1 MKRHNFPFNPEDK
14 RFRQILEKNKA
25 VSIAVFGSFASGT
38 AGRNSDIDFL
48 VEFQKDAD
56 LFDMIGLKLDLEE
69 MLKRKV
75 DIVTRN
81 SISKYIRKGILEQA
95 IPI

>member
-1 MKRHNFPFNPEDK
+1 MKRHDFPFNPEDK
-14 RFRQILEKNKA
+14 GFRQIIARNK
-25 VSIAVFGSFASGT
+25 VVRIAVFGSFASGT
-38 AGRNSDIDFL
+38 AGKDSDIDFL
-48 VEFQKDAD
+48 AEFQKDAD
-56 LFDMIGLKLDLEE
+56 LLDMIGLKLDLEE

-81 SISKYIRKGILEQA
+81 SISKYIRKGIVEQA

>member
-1 MKRHNFPFNPEDK
+1 MKRRNFPFNPEHK
-14 RFRQILEKNKA
+14 RFRQILARNKA

-38 AGRNSDIDFL
+38 AGRDSDIDFL
-48 VEFQKDAD
+48 VDFQKDAD
-56 LFDMIGLKLDLEE
+56 LLDMIGLKLDLEE

-81 SISKYIRKGILEQA
+81 SISKYIRKGIVEQA